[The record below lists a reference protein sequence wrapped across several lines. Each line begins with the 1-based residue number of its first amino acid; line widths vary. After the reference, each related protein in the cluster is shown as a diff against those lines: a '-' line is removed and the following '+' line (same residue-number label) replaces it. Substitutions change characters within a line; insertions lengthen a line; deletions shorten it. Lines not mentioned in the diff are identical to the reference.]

1 MLERLNREL
10 SALLNESIT
19 LQLNQK
25 QLTSTAQGLRATLDE
40 QMFWIP
46 SNKPLDVE
54 WFQNIWP
61 RLQKQVATLPW
72 TSSLSELSDGLTQ
85 RPLLFLPL
93 LLLIGILTRRRK
105 ALYQAQSPARR
116 HRSLQA

>member
-1 MLERLNREL
+1 LATQPPENITPQLRRTLLDLAITRSDLLERLNREL

-46 SNKPLDVE
+46 SNKPLDLE
-54 WFQNIWP
+54 WFQNIW
-61 RLQKQVATLPW
+61 
-72 TSSLSELSDGLTQ
+72 
-85 RPLLFLPL
+85 
-93 LLLIGILTRRRK
+93 
-105 ALYQAQSPARR
+105 
-116 HRSLQA
+116 